1 MHLRISMPSPG
12 LPRRLFTCQCRRC
25 KFDPWVR
32 KIHGEGSG
40 NPLQNS
46 CLENLMDREP
56 GGLQSM
62 GLGRDRCDLATNQQH
77 ASSILLTSAETL
89 VFSNGA
95 TLEMYNWCVIH

>member
-1 MHLRISMPSPG
+1 
-12 LPRRLFTCQCRRC
+12 
-25 KFDPWVR
+25 
-32 KIHGEGSG
+32 
-40 NPLQNS
+40 
-46 CLENLMDREP
+46 MDREP

-95 TLEMYNWCVIH
+95 TLEMYNWCVIHWDLEIDLLPQVSLAVSNENEDDFTWTSVEVWVGVRIYYAFV